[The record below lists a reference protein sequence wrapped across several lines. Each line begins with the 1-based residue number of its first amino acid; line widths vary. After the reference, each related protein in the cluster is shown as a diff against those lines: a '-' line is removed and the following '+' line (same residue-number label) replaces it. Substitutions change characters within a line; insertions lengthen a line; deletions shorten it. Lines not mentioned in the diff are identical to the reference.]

1 VTPEQASHETR
12 DAVAAWTGLFIQD
25 AATFTR
31 GTELGFEGMDFY
43 VGGRGGALGDAPA
56 DVVVAV
62 FTFFGAELVRDAW
75 NRAGKVMLRAEAA
88 RAWADAAHA
97 WARSLPD
104 TVDWT
109 RLAELAGRVVASA
122 PEQGAP
128 LFAGWRTL
136 PEPTDAP
143 ALAVHRMNALR
154 ELRGALHAAAVLTV
168 GLTPADAVA
177 AFNPRLLPV
186 LGWPA
191 THGDLAPLKERW
203 QLAEARTD
211 RMFGRHLGV
220 LEPDEREAFVDI
232 CKALPQ

>member
-1 VTPEQASHETR
+1 VTPEQASHEIR
-12 DAVAAWTGLFIQD
+12 DAVAAWTGGFIQES
-25 AATFTR
+25 ATFAR
-31 GTELGFEGMDFY
+31 GAELGFEGMDFY
-43 VGGRGGALGDAPA
+43 VGGRGGALGDVPA

-62 FTFFGAELVRDAW
+62 FTFFGSELVRDAW
-75 NRAGKVMLRAEAA
+75 DRARKVMPPREAA

-97 WARSLPD
+97 WARALPGD
-104 TVDWT
+104 FNWA
-109 RLAELAGRVVASA
+109 RLGELAGRVVANA

-136 PEPTDAP
+136 TEPGDAP

-154 ELRGALHAAAVLTV
+154 EPRGALHAAAVLTV

-177 AFNPRLLPV
+177 AFNARLLPV

-191 THGDLAPLKERW
+191 ATGDPAPLKERW

-220 LEPDEREAFVDI
+220 LEADERDEFVEI
-232 CKALPQ
+232 CKALPT

>member
-12 DAVAAWTGLFIQD
+12 DAIAAWAGEFIQQS
-25 AATFTR
+25 ATFAR
-31 GTELGFEGMDFY
+31 GAELGFEGMDFY
-43 VGGRGGALGDAPA
+43 VGGRGGVLGDVPA
-56 DVVVAV
+56 DVAVAV
-62 FTFFGAELVRDAW
+62 FTFFGTDLIRDAW
-75 NRAGKVMLRAEAA
+75 NRAGTVMLRNDAA

-97 WARSLPD
+97 WARTLPD
-104 TVDWT
+104 SVDWA
-109 RLAELAGRVVASA
+109 RLAELSGRAVAHA
-122 PEQGAP
+122 PVQGAP

-136 PEPTDAP
+136 AEPDDAP

-154 ELRGALHAAAVLTV
+154 ELRGALHGSATLTV

-177 AFNPRLLPV
+177 AFNARLLPL

-220 LEPDEREAFVDI
+220 LEPDERDEFVEI
-232 CKALPQ
+232 CKALPA

>member
-12 DAVAAWTGLFIQD
+12 DAVAAWAGDFIREP
-25 AATFTR
+25 ATHER
-31 GTELGFEGMDFY
+31 GGELAFEGMDFY
-43 VGGRGGALGDAPA
+43 VGGRGGALGDVPA
-56 DVVVAV
+56 GVVVAV
-62 FTFFGAELVRDAW
+62 FTFFGADIIRDAW
-75 NRAGKVMLRAEAA
+75 NRAGKVMLRNEAA

-97 WARSLPD
+97 WARTLD
-104 TVDWT
+104 AATDWG
-109 RLAELAGRVVASA
+109 RLAELSGRVVAAA

-136 PEPTDAP
+136 PEPDDAP

-168 GLTPADAVA
+168 GLTPADAIA
-177 AFNPRLLPV
+177 AFNARLLPV

-191 THGDLAPLKERW
+191 EHSDIGPLKERW

-220 LEPDEREAFVDI
+220 LEDAEREEFVEI
-232 CKALPQ
+232 CKGLTR

>member
-12 DAVAAWTGLFIQD
+12 DAIAAWAGEFIQQS
-25 AATFTR
+25 ATFAR
-31 GTELGFEGMDFY
+31 GAELGFEGMDFY
-43 VGGRGGALGDAPA
+43 VGGRGGVLGDVPA

-62 FTFFGAELVRDAW
+62 FTFFGTDLIRDAW
-75 NRAGKVMLRAEAA
+75 NRAGTVMLRSEAG
-88 RAWADAAHA
+88 RAWAEAAHA
-97 WARSLPD
+97 WARMLPD
-104 TVDWT
+104 TVDWA
-109 RLAELAGRVVASA
+109 RLAELSGRVVANA
-122 PEQGAP
+122 PVQGAP

-136 PEPTDAP
+136 AEPDDAP

-154 ELRGALHAAAVLTV
+154 ELRGALHGSATLTV

-177 AFNPRLLPV
+177 AFNARLLPV

-191 THGDLAPLKERW
+191 AHGDLAPLKERW

-220 LEPDEREAFVDI
+220 LESDEREEFVEI
-232 CKALPQ
+232 CKALPE